1 MWPPACLDLTPE
13 AQHWGPPSG
22 SPASLPLSPAGWSAH
37 NLLACPRN
45 CLGSSVQGESFSFS
59 FRGFC
64 LCFTLVCSPL
74 QLIFLWVSR
83 PPTQK
88 WFRPLPPPLSPLGTN
103 AISCSSI
110 SWIWTSQGTSRILS
124 PFTPE
129 RLVVGIFP
137 LQMGKRKTLC
147 KTRGRTST
155 RIQESNT
162 SRQCYLL
169 CVLISMNF
177 FKKPYCPL
185 CWSVS
190 LSYAECPYLPSQI
203 PSYSVPSSIILT
215 TFSLLL
221 ILW

>member
-88 WFRPLPPPLSPLGTN
+88 WFRPLPPPF
-103 AISCSSI
+103 ISSWDKCYFLQFHILDLNI
-110 SWIWTSQGTSRILS
+110 SRD
-124 PFTPE
+124 FTDIKSFYP
-129 RLVVGIFP
+129 
-137 LQMGKRKTLC
+137 
-147 KTRGRTST
+147 
-155 RIQESNT
+155 
-162 SRQCYLL
+162 
-169 CVLISMNF
+169 
-177 FKKPYCPL
+177 
-185 CWSVS
+185 
-190 LSYAECPYLPSQI
+190 
-203 PSYSVPSSIILT
+203 
-215 TFSLLL
+215 
-221 ILW
+221 